1 MEGNAVNWQINPDSP
16 VAQYQ
21 QIENLVR
28 ADIAAGRL
36 KPGDTL
42 PSVRDAAATLGVN
55 PNTVTKAYRDLLLTG
70 VIVSRRGVGSVVTEN
85 AAAVRRAARVDA
97 ELALKDALARCVS
110 VGMTSEEIFNRV
122 DHVGAALA

>member
-1 MEGNAVNWQINPDSP
+1 MTMNWQINPDSP

-55 PNTVTKAYRDLLLTG
+55 PNTVTKAYRDLLLLG
-70 VIVSRRGVGSVVTEN
+70 VIVSRRGVGSVVTDN
-85 AAAVRRAARVDA
+85 AAAVRKQATREADRMLADA
-97 ELALKDALARCVS
+97 VAQCVA
-110 VGMTSEEIFNRV
+110 VGMTGDVIAERV
-122 DHVGAALA
+122 AVRIRDRAA

>member
-70 VIVSRRGVGSVVTEN
+70 VVVSRRGVGSVVTERSDAVRKHARDEAGRAL
-85 AAAVRRAARVDA
+85 AAAVRYCA
-97 ELALKDALARCVS
+97 S
-110 VGMTSEEIFNRV
+110 VGMSVNEVNG
-122 DHVGAALA
+122 HVNAALLTA